1 MDDQGG
7 PKFELSDDGAIASIW
22 PEPGHADALY
32 SLLRGAHPNMTV
44 YRKRELPQRLH
55 YAHNRRIPPI
65 VAIPDEGWQIVRRRS
80 RWSSLLG
87 NHGCVSG
94 GQGGGVCSH
103 CRFYFGRCCINLE
116 SRRSLATCGK

>member
-94 GQGGGVCSH
+94 GQGGG
-103 CRFYFGRCCINLE
+103 GM
-116 SRRSLATCGK
+116 